1 MQSTTWSGP
10 RKSLLVAIGLTVLFA
25 LVLVLAVAVPARADG
40 IDEPMLTLGAT
51 PTVVNWAQPW
61 ALSGELMDSD
71 STTMAP
77 IPDAPVDLQASIDG
91 GISYSTLEGVT
102 PAAGTSTYSG
112 SYAAPYEKTMY
123 RLFYAGDATH
133 DPAWSDP
140 VTVTPRVKLGTPVA
154 PSSVKKGA
162 KFTAYGSLTPQ
173 QPKNSK
179 TVKIKCYLKQSGK
192 WVLKKTLSATNANRG
207 SASRYSARF
216 SLSTKGTWKLTA
228 SSAATSKYAATTSG
242 SEFMQVK

>member
-10 RKSLLVAIGLTVLFA
+10 RRRELAAAGLTVLFA
-25 LVLVLAVAVPARADG
+25 LALVFAVAAPARADSL
-40 IDEPMLTLGAT
+40 DQTMLTFSAT

-61 ALSGELMDSD
+61 ALNGKLMESD
-71 STTMAP
+71 MDA

-91 GISYSTLEGVT
+91 GASYATLEGVM

-112 SYAAPYEKTMY
+112 NYAAPYENTIY

-154 PSSVKKGA
+154 PSSLKKGA

-173 QPKNSK
+173 QPKSSK

-192 WVLKKTLSATNANRG
+192 WVLKKTVSATNANRG
-207 SASRYSARF
+207 SATRYSAKF
-216 SLSTKGTWKLTA
+216 SLWTRGSWKLVGY
-228 SSAATSKYAATTSG
+228 SAATDKYATTTSG
-242 SEFMQVK
+242 NETLKVK

>member
-1 MQSTTWSGP
+1 MQSTTWSRP
-10 RKSLLVAIGLTVLFA
+10 RTRALAAAGLTVLFA
-25 LVLVLAVAVPARADG
+25 LVLVFAGAAAARADSL
-40 IDEPMLTLGAT
+40 DEPMLTLSAT

-61 ALSGELMDSD
+61 ALSGELMDS
-71 STTMAP
+71 TMAP
-77 IPDAPVDLQASIDG
+77 IPDAPVDLQASVDG
-91 GISYSTLEGVT
+91 GASYATLEGVM

-112 SYAAPYEKTMY
+112 NHAAPYEKTVY

-179 TVKIKCYLKQSGK
+179 TIKIKCYLKQSGK
-192 WVLKKTLSATNANRG
+192 WVLKKTVSATNANKG
-207 SASRYSARF
+207 SASRYSAKF
-216 SLSTKGTWKLTA
+216 SLSTRGSWKLTA

-242 SEFMQVK
+242 SEILKVK